1 MRYVKTNRKMWRN
14 ETIICFLCFLI
25 WPKCHNMNK
34 LKYELSQ
41 LVKEKYYKTV
51 NSLLPGN
58 HNTWLFNTKELN
70 EDIQCVYNYF
80 LKQNGMMKFE
90 FRPRSKDQK

>member
-1 MRYVKTNRKMWRN
+1 
-14 ETIICFLCFLI
+14 
-25 WPKCHNMNK
+25 MNK

-58 HNTWLFNTKELN
+58 HNT
-70 EDIQCVYNYF
+70 
-80 LKQNGMMKFE
+80 
-90 FRPRSKDQK
+90 